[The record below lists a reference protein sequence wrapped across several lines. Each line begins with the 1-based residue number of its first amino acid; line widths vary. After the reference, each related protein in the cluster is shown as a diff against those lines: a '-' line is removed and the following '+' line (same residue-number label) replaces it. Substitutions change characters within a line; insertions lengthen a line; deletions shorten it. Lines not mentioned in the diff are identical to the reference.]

1 MSMSKKRNITN
12 PIRSG
17 FDYQDL
23 WTLKLCGEWLLNPDK
38 YKWIQIEANP
48 TEEDFFLDDI
58 VLLDKDDKYHF
69 YQAKFK
75 ADSNYEWTWDDL
87 LKSRNSK
94 KDNSELP
101 SLLKKWSTSIH
112 NIGLESLKNA
122 HLITNGGF
130 AEELKKYI
138 SQGLISLEDLKKD
151 TQLYNKIKKEFS
163 GEKQL
168 ADFFGVF
175 KFIHENETIDNIEAE
190 IIENTFYSK
199 INATQSGVNNLLL
212 SIKKEARK
220 SYTIQLQIEQ
230 IKKWCEFDNPQP
242 LNESFEIP
250 DDFQFFDETSHDLIL
265 KDLKKSDGGIKVIHG
280 KPGTGKSVYL
290 AQLSE
295 ILKEQ
300 NTIVIKHHYH
310 INPSENNIFERLNA
324 TRVIEAIKAQ
334 FKSSDYR
341 KYLGGLEN
349 KNSKEVPLK
358 DFINQVTQSLA
369 KEEKSFVLII
379 DGLDHVVREKDL
391 NELKSF
397 LDEIFYP
404 QKGLWIILGTQP
416 QVKNEST
423 LHSIFS
429 TCLQKDWIEIDGLNK
444 NAVFEIIDKNNINLT
459 LPDDGDQKKELKDKI
474 FNIAKGNPLYLRYVL
489 QQLKNLH
496 KNTLVTEYSCRD
508 LIQYNENIENYYST
522 LWNTLDDNTKSFLL
536 TFISV
541 DFQFTRDQFFKC
553 ISSFVDPSK
562 INISESFK
570 KVEHL
575 IANDFRE
582 KLRIYHDSFKVF
594 LLNTK
599 EWTEQE
605 QIIKKHVK
613 DWLEKSDYENLK
625 WAELRKLEY
634 SLGNNESMLEINR
647 NWLIEA
653 ISNPRNY
660 SQIKSQLEL
669 ATKVAVNNK
678 NFAKA
683 LQMSHLSTYYENAQ
697 DFVEEASKLIWVE
710 AIKLNPG
717 FINDINLKELPSSVL
732 VVVSAIAEQ
741 NGKQYII
748 DEIIDILQ
756 DRLSYQKYR
765 ESEIPNST
773 EAIIKVLPYD
783 RVHEVKRVF
792 KYIIQFRDLKISS
805 FLFATYS
812 KQLLLLDQKTK
823 LDELLNL
830 NLQDNEKKAI
840 LENCIISDYEKQ
852 KIEYLDIIIQN
863 KKPSLFE
870 QTYLV
875 LNEKTI
881 SELPQLP
888 KIEDFPE
895 TIKEYGGE
903 RSLWTEN
910 FYSFFNLGLIYTQ
923 SDKNE
928 DLKKWIKQASNNAQW
943 PIQATIVLFTIS
955 QKVSKSIQT
964 ERKINYKDVFS
975 ELNDLE
981 NLLWPDDRDRL
992 EFKHAFTD
1000 TLTRIL
1006 KDCVLFKK
1014 TLDDSVIISK
1024 ADYQIITSSPFF
1036 SQHNLF
1042 NLILD
1047 LDEPILEDEVF
1058 ISISNDKINELSK
1071 TINYFSERAD
1081 NYAKLANF
1089 NIIYKKLD
1097 TAKELL
1103 ANATANFLGYGY
1115 RKDTYLFDVLEAIEF
1130 CAEAKVDKHIIDT
1143 WIQRIIP
1150 IIEHIGECTDG
1161 AETNHLPAYLADF
1174 LSKYNKELLFKF
1186 YFSQAEKEEL
1196 YPAQE
1201 TFKYVIKSLSFQNDK
1216 EIAIATTALDN
1227 DSLSELKEKAQ
1238 SIKGAQ
1244 QSLGAIQNCLGEI
1257 NYKEK
1262 DEGSTHNFEE
1272 KKEDY
1277 SKIQPKNLE
1286 KHLEKIETKWDFE
1299 KYLIGWT
1306 RYWLEQK
1313 NKKDIYNLIKNISF
1327 KNTDIKSVSGEL
1339 LDILYPLA
1347 YEFENDKAF
1356 EYLCFAQINDHGW
1369 NRYWTDKKKAENRW
1383 QYLKEKYPTRYL
1395 EFFEKSREGGF
1406 PLSRGVEFLLF
1417 FYDIKKAKE
1426 ITESSLS
1433 FAEQLMANLK
1443 LSKPDWAESKFHS
1456 VDEIDLL
1463 FQRLVWPSPLVR
1475 ERAATA
1481 IGNLIAFSPQN
1492 KDIYFR
1498 FLEWIKKWKIESII
1512 AMGLL
1517 PIIKAFQLQPDIKK
1531 IAFVNIDTII
1541 SSIQANSIVI
1551 EKILVELTEYT
1562 KQSIKNIPKYLS
1574 IKYYPESYKPKDF
1587 FEKYIKTILAPI
1599 YHDRASEIEKKTGIP
1614 FMKLWSYNAEEI
1626 AKSESIE
1633 LNPNHYFYGHNKNDK
1648 FLTGFSTKVSEVY
1661 RSAFL
1666 RVLHGIKESIPP
1678 DFYLEYSLATLPVDF
1693 SFWKINSN
1701 RMPKYWPKLAKAK
1714 TTDATKKDISLIQFE
1729 APINTLLDHKENDF
1743 AILGA
1748 SGAIC
1753 PETGWS
1759 ESPLHS
1765 FSLIGFGYKVV
1776 GRDLPTPEEISQ
1788 EILWSPQTIIIPTN
1802 ANKPLN
1808 FLENH
1813 SHYDMHSEPIQI
1825 KDLIVFPFITR
1836 NRDLTISFW
1845 QYFKDKNQSFN
1856 IVDELRNDLEI
1867 KIEQNH
1873 WAYIDK
1879 ENNEIFVFKDWLEGL
1894 QERYE
1899 FEIPIPHGQQILIN
1913 DKFLNE
1919 ILKENNLR
1927 LGYLLKTTFRDKSYS
1942 YDEIKS
1948 VDNFEL
1954 FNVSNIILQ

>member
-1 MSMSKKRNITN
+1 MSKKRNITS

-23 WTLKLCGEWLLNPDK
+23 WTLKLCGEWLLNLDR

-75 ADSNYEWTWDDL
+75 AYSSYEWTWNDL

-94 KDNSELP
+94 EDNSELP
-101 SLLKKWSTSIH
+101 SLLKKWSTSIK
-112 NIGLESLKNA
+112 NIGLEKITNA
-122 HLITNGGF
+122 YLITNGNF
-130 AEELKKYI
+130 SEEIKKYL
-138 SQGLISLEDLKKD
+138 SNNLINVEDLKKD
-151 TQLYNKIKKEFS
+151 TELYNRVKNEFNN
-163 GEKQL
+163 EEHL

-175 KFIHENETIDNIEAE
+175 KFIHENETIDNIEEE
-190 IIENTFYSK
+190 IIKNTFYSK

-250 DDFQFFDETSHDLIL
+250 DDFQFFNEASHHSILEDLR
-265 KDLKKSDGGIKVIHG
+265 KSDGGIKVIHG

-290 AQLSE
+290 AQLAK
-295 ILKEQ
+295 ILENQ
-300 NTIVIKHHYH
+300 GVVTIKHHYH
-310 INPSENNIFERLNA
+310 INPSENNIFERLNT

-341 KYLGGLEN
+341 QYLGDLEN
-349 KNSKEVPLK
+349 KNSKEVLLK
-358 DFINQVTQSLA
+358 DFICQVAQSLA
-369 KEEKSFVLII
+369 KEEKNFVLMI

-416 QVKNEST
+416 QVKNESI

-429 TCLQKDWIEIDGLNK
+429 KCLKKDEIEIKGLNK
-444 NAVFEIIDKNNINLT
+444 NAISNLIEKNIVNLN
-459 LPDDGDQKKELKDKI
+459 LPGDNRQLNDFKNKI
-474 FNIAKGNPLYLRYVL
+474 FNITKGNPLYLRYVL

-508 LIQYNENIENYYST
+508 LIQYDKNIENYYST
-522 LWNTLDDNTKSFLL
+522 LWNALDDNTKSFLL

-541 DFQFTRDQFFKC
+541 DFQFTRDQFFEC

-575 IANDFRE
+575 TASDFRD

-594 LLNTK
+594 LINQK
-599 EWTEQE
+599 EWSEQE
-605 QIIKKHVK
+605 QVIKASVK
-613 DWLEKSDYENLK
+613 DWLEKSSYENLK
-625 WAELRKLEY
+625 WAELGKLEY
-634 SLGNNESMLEINR
+634 SLGNSNPIFEINR
-647 NWLIEA
+647 DWLIEA
-653 ISNPRNY
+653 ITNPRNY

-669 ATKVAVNNK
+669 AAKVAVNNK
-678 NFAKA
+678 DFAKA
-683 LQMSHLSTYYENAQ
+683 LQISHLSTYYENAQ

-710 AIKLNPG
+710 AIKLNSE
-717 FINDINLKELPSSVL
+717 FIIDDINLKELPSNIL

-765 ESEIPNST
+765 ENEIPNAT

-783 RVHEVKRVF
+783 REHEVKKVF
-792 KYIIQFRDLKISS
+792 KYIIQLRDLKISS

-823 LDELLNL
+823 LDELLSL
-830 NLQDNEKKAI
+830 NLQDNEKEVI

-863 KKPSLFE
+863 KEPSLFE
-870 QTYLV
+870 QIYLV

-895 TIKEYGGE
+895 TIKEYGEE
-903 RSLWTEN
+903 RNLWTEK
-910 FYSFFNLGLIYTQ
+910 FYNFFNTGLIYAL
-923 SDKNE
+923 SKKE
-928 DLKKWIKQASNNAQW
+928 DDLEKWIEQACNNTQW
-943 PIQATIVLFTIS
+943 SIQATIKLFKIAQKIS
-955 QKVSKSIQT
+955 RTIQT

-1006 KDCVLFKK
+1006 KDCVPLKK

-1047 LDEPILEDEVF
+1047 LDEPILEEEVF

-1071 TINYFSERAD
+1071 TINYFSERAE

-1216 EIAIATTALDN
+1216 EIAIATTALDK

-1244 QSLGAIQNCLGEI
+1244 QSLNTIQNCLGEI

-1272 KKEDY
+1272 KKNDY

-1306 RYWLEQK
+1306 RYWLGQE
-1313 NKKDIYNLIKNISF
+1313 NKQNIYNLVKNISF

-1383 QYLKEKYPTRYL
+1383 QYLKEKFPTRYL

-1417 FYDIKKAKE
+1417 FDDIEKAKE

-1433 FAEQLMANLK
+1433 FAEQLMADLK
-1443 LSKPDWAESKFHS
+1443 LSKPDWVENKFHS

-1492 KDIYFR
+1492 ENIYFR
-1498 FLEWIKKWKIESII
+1498 LLEWISKWKIESIV

-1517 PIIKAFQLQPDIKK
+1517 PIIKAFQLQSDTKK
-1531 IAFVNIDTII
+1531 IAFVNVETII

-1562 KQSIKNIPKYLS
+1562 KQSIRKIPKYLA
-1574 IKYYPESYKPKDF
+1574 IEDYPKSYKPKDF

-1599 YHDRASEIEKKTGIP
+1599 YHDRANEIEKKTKIP
-1614 FMKLWSYNAEEI
+1614 FMMLWSYNAEEI
-1626 AKSESIE
+1626 AKSENIE

-1678 DFYLEYSLATLPVDF
+1678 DFYLEYSLATLPVDL

-1701 RMPKYWPKLAKAK
+1701 LMPKYWPKLAKSK
-1714 TTDATKKDISLIQFE
+1714 TTDATKKNISLIQFE
-1729 APINTLLDHKENDF
+1729 APINTLINHKENDF
-1743 AILGA
+1743 AVLGA

-1788 EILWSPQTIIIPTN
+1788 EILWSPQTKIIPTN

-1808 FLENH
+1808 FLENY
-1813 SHYDMHSEPIQI
+1813 SHYDIYSEPIQI

-1845 QYFKDKNQSFN
+1845 QYFKDENQSFN

-1899 FEIPIPHGQQILIN
+1899 FEIPIPHGQQVFIDEN
-1913 DKFLNE
+1913 FLNG
-1919 ILKENNLR
+1919 ILKDSDLR

-1948 VDNFEL
+1948 VNNFEL
-1954 FNVSNIILQ
+1954 LNVSNIIL